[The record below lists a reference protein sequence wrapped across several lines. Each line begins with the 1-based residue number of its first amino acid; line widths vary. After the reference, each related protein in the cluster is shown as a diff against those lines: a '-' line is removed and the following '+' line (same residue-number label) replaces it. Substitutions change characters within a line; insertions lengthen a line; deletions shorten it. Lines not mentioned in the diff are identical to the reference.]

1 MGVNDVTCFKSHP
14 DKWHSANKLRNVAAQ
29 YAGLLETDEDEE
41 AGIYRDDAESSESE
55 GELYE
60 AP

>member
-1 MGVNDVTCFKSHP
+1 MERV
-14 DKWHSANKLRNVAAQ
+14 HSANKLRNVAAQ